1 MEQNEL
7 TWGGHEIRKMLNSET
22 LQCLHKISRT
32 SEQRLRSRKDRSHKN
47 RETAVS
53 RFQVRKVI
61 LKKGASE

>member
-32 SEQRLRSRKDRSHKN
+32 SEQRLRSSSDRVI
-47 RETAVS
+47 RTE
-53 RFQVRKVI
+53 RQQCPGFQVRKVPQE
-61 LKKGASE
+61 GASE